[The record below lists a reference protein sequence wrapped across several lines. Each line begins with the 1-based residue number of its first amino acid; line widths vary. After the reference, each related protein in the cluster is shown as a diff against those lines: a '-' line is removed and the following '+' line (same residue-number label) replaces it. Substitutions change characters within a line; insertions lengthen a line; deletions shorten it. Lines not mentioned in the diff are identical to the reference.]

1 MTGQAQGPRAA
12 THRTDRRGSQA
23 GPWALCSCLGRPEM
37 EAAGR
42 PGGLPLAWQAEG
54 GPPEG
59 QTDPVVEVEARSQ
72 SLQMNGREGQTGSPV
87 WPRRG
92 RDQLGKRANRR
103 WPE

>member
-23 GPWALCSCLGRPEM
+23 GPWVLCSCLGRPEM

-54 GPPEG
+54 GPLEG
-59 QTDPVVEVEARSQ
+59 QTDRSLSFRIKGLRVQ
-72 SLQMNGREGQTGSPV
+72 TAGGQCHCPLRS
-87 WPRRG
+87 
-92 RDQLGKRANRR
+92 AS
-103 WPE
+103 